1 MEENEKKV
9 HEEKKENL
17 SSKEIK
23 QVKNIELE
31 NIDAN
36 EKKIGEEKK
45 ENLSS
50 EENVQVKKL
59 ELENKDPN
67 EKKDGEE
74 KKETL
79 SSKETEQVNNLI
91 LENKDPNEKKDGEEK
106 KETLSSKETE
116 QVNNP
121 NEKKVGEEKKEN
133 LSSKETEQVK
143 NLILKNKDNNIE
155 EKTSDDENV
164 ASEEKNSIK
173 SSIEKIISLCKNDS
187 TQYTKILFDL
197 FCDLQYKF
205 FHINSLNIL
214 PIIPFKNLLENFYN
228 YQNSIEKKI
237 KSVDPEKEIDL
248 YNCLSCI
255 YGAYL
260 GDSLGSYC
268 EFSGANPN
276 NSKGIFIGT
285 NIFGK
290 PAGTVTDDS
299 EMAISLS
306 YSILDLPNIKNLN
319 PEYIYYYYLFWINS
333 HPFDCGNTIRNSFRN
348 TIIENITLET
358 CTFEKNKNY
367 IAIINDGSLANGF
380 LMRISPLV
388 IWFYY
393 LYNKEINEIIK
404 GNIKE
409 KFYEMYVKIKSESI
423 KDNQLTH
430 PNYENNLASG
440 FFIFMSLSSIVK
452 NNPKKIIEQIE
463 FILENGEEFQKD
475 RKSKMYKAKLMNEI
489 KKIKDENFNKFD
501 YFKDVVYSCGYY
513 FHALRMTIH
522 YLYHFDDYKDENDC
536 TKYRLIMNEICNFG
550 GDTDTNCA
558 IVGTVIGPLI
568 GYFNFGDE
576 DFNILIKL
584 KKRQRIQFSS
594 FIMYDYVKFLEKN
607 VEDIENGKYVED
619 KKPRY
624 NTLRWFL
631 EILYGVKD
639 DK

>member
-1 MEENEKKV
+1 
-9 HEEKKENL
+9 
-17 SSKEIK
+17 
-23 QVKNIELE
+23 
-31 NIDAN
+31 
-36 EKKIGEEKK
+36 
-45 ENLSS
+45 
-50 EENVQVKKL
+50 
-59 ELENKDPN
+59 
-67 EKKDGEE
+67 
-74 KKETL
+74 
-79 SSKETEQVNNLI
+79 
-91 LENKDPNEKKDGEEK
+91 
-106 KETLSSKETE
+106 
-116 QVNNP
+116 
-121 NEKKVGEEKKEN
+121 
-133 LSSKETEQVK
+133 
-143 NLILKNKDNNIE
+143 
-155 EKTSDDENV
+155 
-164 ASEEKNSIK
+164 
-173 SSIEKIISLCKNDS
+173 
-187 TQYTKILFDL
+187 
-197 FCDLQYKF
+197 
-205 FHINSLNIL
+205 
-214 PIIPFKNLLENFYN
+214 
-228 YQNSIEKKI
+228 
-237 KSVDPEKEIDL
+237 
-248 YNCLSCI
+248 
-255 YGAYL
+255 
-260 GDSLGSYC
+260 
-268 EFSGANPN
+268 
-276 NSKGIFIGT
+276 
-285 NIFGK
+285 
-290 PAGTVTDDS
+290 
-299 EMAISLS
+299 MAISLS

-348 TIIENITLET
+348 TIVENITLET
-358 CTFEKNKNY
+358 CTFEKNKKY
-367 IAIINDGSLANGF
+367 IAIVNDGSLANGF

-409 KFYEMYVKIKSESI
+409 KFYDMYVKIKSESI

-452 NNPKKIIEQIE
+452 NNPKEIIKQIE

-522 YLYHFDDYKDENDC
+522 YLYHFDDYKDENYC

-568 GYFNFGDE
+568 GYFNFGVE

-584 KKRQRIQFSS
+584 KKRHRIQFSS

>member
-1 MEENEKKV
+1 MNLD
-9 HEEKKENL
+9 EKKE
-17 SSKEIK
+17 
-23 QVKNIELE
+23 
-31 NIDAN
+31 
-36 EKKIGEEKK
+36 
-45 ENLSS
+45 
-50 EENVQVKKL
+50 
-59 ELENKDPN
+59 
-67 EKKDGEE
+67 
-74 KKETL
+74 ETKYL
-79 SSKETEQVNNLI
+79 
-91 LENKDPNEKKDGEEK
+91 
-106 KETLSSKETE
+106 
-116 QVNNP
+116 
-121 NEKKVGEEKKEN
+121 
-133 LSSKETEQVK
+133 
-143 NLILKNKDNNIE
+143 
-155 EKTSDDENV
+155 
-164 ASEEKNSIK
+164 A
-173 SSIEKIISLCKNDS
+173 
-187 TQYTKILFDL
+187 
-197 FCDLQYKF
+197 
-205 FHINSLNIL
+205 
-214 PIIPFKNLLENFYN
+214 
-228 YQNSIEKKI
+228 
-237 KSVDPEKEIDL
+237 
-248 YNCLSCI
+248 LSCI
-255 YGAYL
+255 FGAFL
-260 GDSLGSYC
+260 GDALVSYC
-268 EFSGANPN
+268 YFSSASKN
-276 NSKGIFIGT
+276 NCKIIFEGT
-285 NIFGK
+285 NIFSQPPGIF
-290 PAGTVTDDS
+290 TDDS
-299 EMAISLS
+299 EMAISFTFA
-306 YSILDLPNIKNLN
+306 IFDLPNIKDLNLN
-319 PEYIYYYYLFWINS
+319 YIYFYYHYWIKS
-333 HPFDCGNTIRNSFRN
+333 RPFDCGNTIRSAFRFVN
-348 TIIENITLET
+348 NEYDLER
-358 CTFEKNKNY
+358 
-367 IAIINDGSLANGF
+367 INFDLYKKFISMYNDNSLANGF

-409 KFYEMYVKIKSESI
+409 KFYDMYVKIKSESI

-452 NNPKKIIEQIE
+452 NNPKEIIKQIE

-522 YLYHFDDYKDENDC
+522 YLYHFDDYKDENYC

-568 GYFNFGDE
+568 GYFNFGVE

-584 KKRQRIQFSS
+584 KKRHRIQFSS